1 MKRADTA
8 EFMRQ
13 CLNVLTMA
21 SEEPQIGYVLKG
33 YGRTSETFI
42 TNEIFLL
49 EKAGLRLAIC
59 SLKRLEGEQQ
69 HGVVGKIG
77 AAVIYLP
84 ETTTIAASNLLDWLR
99 QNWPLFA
106 ASHRRVLRAR
116 PAAYIH
122 TLLATLTMC
131 VRYRAHAWAWPN
143 RDFIKE
149 FLQAGFIAAQVLETG
164 RIRHLH
170 AHFAHTVTTVTML
183 ASRLCG
189 VPFSFTAH
197 AKDIYRV
204 DMNPGD
210 LLKVKLQRAR
220 FVVTCTRAN
229 QNYLDRLR
237 GRTPLHTIYHGLDLS
252 LFEPTGA
259 RSAPQADG
267 LPLILAVGRMV
278 EKKGFAYLVEA
289 CRLLQD
295 QGYKFA
301 CRIIGGADPHAAVI
315 KDTIGRLQLGEVVT
329 LHSAVTQEELRRI
342 YEQATIFALPCQV
355 IENGDRDGIPNVLVE
370 AMAME
375 LPVVSTDISG
385 IPELIEPRVN
395 GLLVPPRDAAALA
408 AALAELLN
416 DAALRRR
423 LGQAARQKVR
433 RHFDAQQ
440 NILALKILFVDCLQP
455 GVARAA
461 TTAPTDERAAYSR
474 DNL

>member
-1 MKRADTA
+1 MMER
-8 EFMRQ
+8 
-13 CLNVLTMA
+13 L
-21 SEEPQIGYVLKG
+21 EPQIGYVLKG

-49 EKAGLRLAIC
+49 EQAGLRLAVF

-77 AAVIYLP
+77 APISYLP
-84 ETTTIAASNLLDWLR
+84 ETTSTAASNLLGWLR
-99 QNWPLFA
+99 ENWPLFA
-106 ASHRRVLRAR
+106 ASHRRVWLAR
-116 PAAYIH
+116 PIAYLH
-122 TLLATLTMC
+122 TLLLMLTMC
-131 VRYRAHAWAWPN
+131 VRYRAHAGAAPN

-210 LLKVKLQRAR
+210 LLRRKLQEAR

-237 GRTPLHTIYHGLDLS
+237 GQTPLHTIYHGLDLS
-252 LFEPTGA
+252 LFAPSGA
-259 RSAPQADG
+259 RAGQQANN

-278 EKKGFAYLVEA
+278 EKKGFTYLVEA

-295 QGYKFA
+295 QGYRFA

-315 KDTIGRLQLGEVVT
+315 KETIQRLQLDGVVT
-329 LHSAVTQEELRRI
+329 LHTAVTQEELRRI
-342 YEQATIFALPCQV
+342 YEQAMVFALPCQV

-375 LPVVSTDISG
+375 LPVVSTGISG
-385 IPELIEPRVN
+385 IPELIESQVN
-395 GLLVPPRDAAALA
+395 GLLVPPREPAALA
-408 AALAELLN
+408 AALTELLK
-416 DAALRRR
+416 DADLRRR

-433 RHFDAQQ
+433 RHFDAHQ
-440 NILALKILFVDCLQP
+440 NILTLKSLFVDCLQP

-461 TTAPTDERAAYSR
+461 NSAPTDERAAYSR
-474 DNL
+474 DGV